1 MDLSDVD
8 PKVAG
13 ILRKHYQYTYGDA
26 LTWENVESLRLEGD
40 LHLGEQTFGYVA
52 YMKKPDLLKVVIFLD
67 NGGRLTFG
75 YDGMEAWQQNTLQ
88 SSSEAVL
95 MPEAEALNFIRD
107 SAMGGHLLY
116 PQLKGKQFEFVGTTS
131 IEGDRVYELKTTLPD
146 GQVIRSFFDMTSFAE
161 LYQITVNNVNG
172 LEELNVQADFRKVE
186 GLRIPFSTT
195 LNVNGEQVHQL
206 RTNELQVNT
215 GVMPWV
221 FSRSDSSNL
230 PKTPD
235 ADDVKNSS
243 MNSATTSSFSMEA
256 VDIWSTATGVVGS
269 AFEIES
275 AHAGEDSQ
283 DSNKGES
290 KQEPE
295 ELEK

>member
-1 MDLSDVD
+1 
-8 PKVAG
+8 
-13 ILRKHYQYTYGDA
+13 
-26 LTWENVESLRLEGD
+26 
-40 LHLGEQTFGYVA
+40 
-52 YMKKPDLLKVVIFLD
+52 
-67 NGGRLTFG
+67 
-75 YDGMEAWQQNTLQ
+75 
-88 SSSEAVL
+88 
-95 MPEAEALNFIRD
+95 
-107 SAMGGHLLY
+107 
-116 PQLKGKQFEFVGTTS
+116 
-131 IEGDRVYELKTTLPD
+131 
-146 GQVIRSFFDMTSFAE
+146 VIRSFFDMTSFAE

-206 RTNELQVNT
+206 RKNELQVNT

-235 ADDVKNSS
+235 ADDVMSS
-243 MNSATTSSFSMEA
+243 SLNAATTSSFSMEA

-275 AHAGEDSQ
+275 AHSGEDSQ

-295 ELEK
+295 EQGK